1 MNIQAASVVILCEP
15 QVKPSL
21 ESQAIA
27 RVRRMGQVRRVQV
40 HRLLTLDSVD
50 ERMLEILGTKST
62 LFDEF
67 ARDSLVADAAPESV
81 DVSERRLA
89 EQVVRAEQDRLLD
102 ALAEQYDRVS
112 DAPLS
117 DSTTSVD
124 AGPGDA

>member
-27 RVRRMGQVRRVQV
+27 RVHRMGQVRRVQV

-102 ALAEQYDRVS
+102 ALAEQYVRVS
-112 DAPLS
+112 DAPFS

-124 AGPGDA
+124 AGRGDA

>member
-27 RVRRMGQVRRVQV
+27 RVHRMGQVRRVQV

-67 ARDSLVADAAPESV
+67 ARESLVADAAPESV

-89 EQVVRAEQDRLLD
+89 EQVVRAEQDRLLN
-102 ALAEQYDRVS
+102 ALAEEQVK
-112 DAPLS
+112 
-117 DSTTSVD
+117 
-124 AGPGDA
+124 AGEPPR